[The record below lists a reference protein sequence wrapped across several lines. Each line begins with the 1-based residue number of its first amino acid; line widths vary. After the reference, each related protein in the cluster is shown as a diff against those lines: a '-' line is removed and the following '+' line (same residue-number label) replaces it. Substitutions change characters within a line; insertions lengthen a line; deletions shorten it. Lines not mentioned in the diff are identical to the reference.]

1 MGERKYVHLMFLAG
15 GMVLAYVLIQT
26 TDWIW
31 GYFAK
36 PDPMTNFYVGTGL
49 AAVITYLLW
58 RSPRVFQ
65 SATEVVAEARKVT
78 WPTRKETTQAA
89 VVVIVLV
96 MIVSVFLGLFD
107 LFWSWATNL
116 IFA

>member
-15 GMVLAYVLIQT
+15 GMVLAYVLIQA

-36 PDPMTNFYVGTGL
+36 PDPMTNFLVGTGL
-49 AAVITYLLW
+49 AAVAAFMLW

-65 SATEVVAEARKVT
+65 SASDVVAELRKVT

-96 MIVSVFLGLFD
+96 VIVSIFLGLFD
-107 LFWSWATNL
+107 FFWSWFTTL
-116 IFA
+116 IFT